1 MNKFSIA
8 KQQIYSTLLGIRR
21 KYRGRAK
28 KGEIRFNVEYDGRK
42 LFDVGLSGKAL
53 TMVVEGTEKEFNA
66 VAQELTSEILLRM
79 VCSNSI
85 SL

>member
-1 MNKFSIA
+1 MLRLSERE
-8 KQQIYSTLLGIRR
+8 SLDD
-21 KYRGRAK
+21 
-28 KGEIRFNVEYDGRK
+28 VEYDGRK